1 MKNKKLLISISSAIS
16 VLLIIVVS
24 YFIFSY
30 SNNLN
35 KFKEDLSSNNYE
47 DASYCFNNGT
57 KNIILKKTFI
67 KSSEDIITEK
77 LSEIENEY
85 YSGDISEEETVEDL
99 NGLLSLNTSNEEIL
113 NFKNTLPLIKDSK
126 DSFDIGVSNLDEENY
141 LEALNYFKSVHN
153 LSDCKAQALEY
164 EETCLDKIREPI
176 LKTVDEYISNE
187 KYSKGIEYLDSQI
200 NSLPDDPK
208 LQEKRDELEKLRLEH
223 LEDYSQKNIDK
234 ATARTAPV
242 MEYYKKLNEDTINQ
256 FDITSTPMENSLMEL
271 WSIFDFVMP
280 GYLYDRKRFTVRYY
294 KKLNEDTINQFD
306 ITSNTNYL
314 VFVNIAEQKTY
325 VYEGSKNDWTLDKT
339 FTCSTG
345 IEGKETPVGVF
356 TVQNRAPWF
365 FSPKYGQGGKYY
377 VQFMGN
383 YLFHS
388 IPFDSDK
395 TTVSDPTL
403 GVPASHGC
411 IRLSVEDS
419 KWLYDNVQNGSK
431 IIIY

>member
-35 KFKEDLSSNNYE
+35 KFKEDLSSNNYG

-153 LSDCKAQALEY
+153 LSDCKAQALEC

-242 MEYYKKLNEDTINQ
+242 ME
-256 FDITSTPMENSLMEL
+256 
-271 WSIFDFVMP
+271 
-280 GYLYDRKRFTVRYY
+280 YY

>member
-16 VLLIIVVS
+16 LLLIIVVS

-126 DSFDIGVSNLDEENY
+126 DSFDIGISKLDEENY

-242 MEYYKKLNEDTINQ
+242 ME
-256 FDITSTPMENSLMEL
+256 
-271 WSIFDFVMP
+271 
-280 GYLYDRKRFTVRYY
+280 YY

>member
-77 LSEIENEY
+77 LSDIENEY

-256 FDITSTPMENSLMEL
+256 FDITS
-271 WSIFDFVMP
+271 
-280 GYLYDRKRFTVRYY
+280 
-294 KKLNEDTINQFD
+294 
-306 ITSNTNYL
+306 NTNYL

>member
-1 MKNKKLLISISSAIS
+1 MKNKKLLISISSTIS
-16 VLLIIVVS
+16 VLLIIIVS

-35 KFKEDLSSNNYE
+35 KFKEDLASNNYE
-47 DASYCFNNGT
+47 DASYYFNKGT
-57 KNIILKKTFI
+57 KNIILKKTFL
-67 KSSEDIITEK
+67 KSSDSVIIEK
-77 LSEIENEY
+77 LSEIENDY
-85 YSGDISEEETVEDL
+85 YSGDISEEETVENL

-126 DSFDIGVSNLDEENY
+126 DSFDIGVSKLDEENY

-153 LSDCKAQALEY
+153 LSDCKAQAIEF

-176 LKTVDEYISNE
+176 LKTIDEYISNE
-187 KYSKGIEYLDSQI
+187 KYSKGIEYLDSKI
-200 NSLPDDPK
+200 TSLPDDPK
-208 LQEKRDELEKLRLEH
+208 LQEKRDELENLRLEH
-223 LEDYSQKNIDK
+223 LEAYSQENIDK

-242 MEYYKKLNEDTINQ
+242 ME
-256 FDITSTPMENSLMEL
+256 
-271 WSIFDFVMP
+271 
-280 GYLYDRKRFTVRYY
+280 YY

-325 VYEGSKNDWTLDKT
+325 VYEGSKNDWTLAKS

-395 TTVSDPTL
+395 TTISDPTL

>member
-1 MKNKKLLISISSAIS
+1 M
-16 VLLIIVVS
+16 
-24 YFIFSY
+24 
-30 SNNLN
+30 
-35 KFKEDLSSNNYE
+35 
-47 DASYCFNNGT
+47 
-57 KNIILKKTFI
+57 
-67 KSSEDIITEK
+67 
-77 LSEIENEY
+77 
-85 YSGDISEEETVEDL
+85 
-99 NGLLSLNTSNEEIL
+99 
-113 NFKNTLPLIKDSK
+113 
-126 DSFDIGVSNLDEENY
+126 
-141 LEALNYFKSVHN
+141 
-153 LSDCKAQALEY
+153 
-164 EETCLDKIREPI
+164 
-176 LKTVDEYISNE
+176 
-187 KYSKGIEYLDSQI
+187 
-200 NSLPDDPK
+200 
-208 LQEKRDELEKLRLEH
+208 EH
-223 LEDYSQKNIDK
+223 LEAYSQENIDK

-242 MEYYKKLNEDTINQ
+242 ME
-256 FDITSTPMENSLMEL
+256 
-271 WSIFDFVMP
+271 
-280 GYLYDRKRFTVRYY
+280 YY

-345 IEGKETPVGVF
+345 IEGKETPVGIF
-356 TVQNRAPWF
+356 TVQTRAPWF

-388 IPFDSDK
+388 IPFNSDK
-395 TTVSDPTL
+395 TTISDPTL

>member
-1 MKNKKLLISISSAIS
+1 MKNKKLLISISLSIFL
-16 VLLIIVVS
+16 LLIIVVS

-126 DSFDIGVSNLDEENY
+126 DSFDIGISKLDEENY

-256 FDITSTPMENSLMEL
+256 FDITS
-271 WSIFDFVMP
+271 
-280 GYLYDRKRFTVRYY
+280 
-294 KKLNEDTINQFD
+294 
-306 ITSNTNYL
+306 NTNYL

-325 VYEGSKNDWTLDKT
+325 VYEGSKNNWTLDKT

-345 IEGKETPVGVF
+345 IEGKETPVGIF
-356 TVQNRAPWF
+356 TVQTRAPWF

-388 IPFDSDK
+388 IPFNSDK
-395 TTVSDPTL
+395 TTISDPTL

>member
-1 MKNKKLLISISSAIS
+1 MKNKKLLISISSTILI
-16 VLLIIVVS
+16 LLIIVVS

-126 DSFDIGVSNLDEENY
+126 DSFDIGISKLDEENY

-223 LEDYSQKNIDK
+223 LEAYSQKNIDK

-242 MEYYKKLNEDTINQ
+242 ME
-256 FDITSTPMENSLMEL
+256 
-271 WSIFDFVMP
+271 
-280 GYLYDRKRFTVRYY
+280 YY

>member
-1 MKNKKLLISISSAIS
+1 MKNKKLLISISSTILI
-16 VLLIIVVS
+16 LLIIIVA
-24 YFIFSY
+24 YFILSF

-35 KFKEDLSSNNYE
+35 KFKEDLALNNYE
-47 DASYCFNNGT
+47 AASNCFNNGT
-57 KNIILKKTFI
+57 KNIILRKTFL
-67 KSSEDIITEK
+67 KSSDNVIIEK
-77 LSEIENEY
+77 LSEIENDY

-126 DSFDIGVSNLDEENY
+126 DSFDIGISKLDEENY

-200 NSLPDDPK
+200 NSLTDDPK
-208 LQEKRDELEKLRLEH
+208 LQEKRDELENLRLEH

-242 MEYYKKLNEDTINQ
+242 ME
-256 FDITSTPMENSLMEL
+256 
-271 WSIFDFVMP
+271 
-280 GYLYDRKRFTVRYY
+280 YY

-325 VYEGSKNDWTLDKT
+325 VYEGSKNDWTLAKT

-345 IEGKETPVGVF
+345 IEGNETPVGVF

-395 TTVSDPTL
+395 TTISDPTL

-411 IRLSVEDS
+411 IRLAVEDS

>member
-16 VLLIIVVS
+16 LLLIIVVS

-256 FDITSTPMENSLMEL
+256 FDITS
-271 WSIFDFVMP
+271 
-280 GYLYDRKRFTVRYY
+280 
-294 KKLNEDTINQFD
+294 
-306 ITSNTNYL
+306 NTNYL

>member
-256 FDITSTPMENSLMEL
+256 FDITS
-271 WSIFDFVMP
+271 
-280 GYLYDRKRFTVRYY
+280 
-294 KKLNEDTINQFD
+294 
-306 ITSNTNYL
+306 NTNYL

-411 IRLSVEDS
+411 IRLSVEYS

>member
-57 KNIILKKTFI
+57 KSIILKKTFI

-126 DSFDIGVSNLDEENY
+126 DSFDIGISKLDEENY

-256 FDITSTPMENSLMEL
+256 FDITS
-271 WSIFDFVMP
+271 
-280 GYLYDRKRFTVRYY
+280 
-294 KKLNEDTINQFD
+294 
-306 ITSNTNYL
+306 NTNYL

-356 TVQNRAPWF
+356 TVQNRSPWF

-388 IPFDSDK
+388 IPFDSDR

-403 GVPASHGC
+403 GVPSSHGC

>member
-16 VLLIIVVS
+16 VLLVS
-24 YFIFSY
+24 HFIFSY

-126 DSFDIGVSNLDEENY
+126 DSFDIGISKLDEENY

-256 FDITSTPMENSLMEL
+256 FDITS
-271 WSIFDFVMP
+271 
-280 GYLYDRKRFTVRYY
+280 
-294 KKLNEDTINQFD
+294 
-306 ITSNTNYL
+306 NTNYL

-395 TTVSDPTL
+395 TTISDPTL

-419 KWLYDNVQNGSK
+419 KWLYDNVKNGSK

>member
-1 MKNKKLLISISSAIS
+1 MKNIKLLTSISLSIFL
-16 VLLIIVVS
+16 LLIIVVS

-47 DASYCFNNGT
+47 DAAYCFNNGT

-85 YSGDISEEETVEDL
+85 YSGDISQEETIKDL
-99 NGLLSLNTSNEEIL
+99 NGLLSLNTSNEEVL
-113 NFKNTLPLIKDSK
+113 NFKNTIPLIKDSK
-126 DSFDIGVSNLDEENY
+126 DSFDIGISKLDEENY

-153 LSDCKAQALEY
+153 LSDCKAQALEC

-176 LKTVDEYISNE
+176 LETVDEYISNE
-187 KYSKGIEYLDSQI
+187 KYSKGIEYLDSKI

-208 LQEKRDELEKLRLEH
+208 LQEKRDELENLRLEH
-223 LEDYSQKNIDK
+223 LEAYSQENIDK

-242 MEYYKKLNEDTINQ
+242 ME
-256 FDITSTPMENSLMEL
+256 
-271 WSIFDFVMP
+271 
-280 GYLYDRKRFTVRYY
+280 YY

-325 VYEGSKNDWTLDKT
+325 VYEGSKNNWTLDKT

-345 IEGKETPVGVF
+345 IEGKETPVGIF
-356 TVQNRAPWF
+356 TVQTRAPWF

-388 IPFDSDK
+388 IPFNSDK
-395 TTVSDPTL
+395 TTISDPTL

>member
-1 MKNKKLLISISSAIS
+1 MKNKKLLTSISLSIFL
-16 VLLIIVVS
+16 LLIIVVS

-47 DASYCFNNGT
+47 DAAYCFNNGT
-57 KNIILKKTFI
+57 KSIILKKTFI
-67 KSSEDIITEK
+67 KSLEDIITEK

-85 YSGDISEEETVEDL
+85 YSGDISEEETVKDL
-99 NGLLSLNTSNEEIL
+99 NGLLSLNTSNEEIF
-113 NFKNTLPLIKDSK
+113 NFKNTIPLIKDSK
-126 DSFDIGVSNLDEENY
+126 DSFDIGISKLDEENY

-153 LSDCKAQALEY
+153 LSDCKAQALEC

-176 LKTVDEYISNE
+176 LETVDEYISNE
-187 KYSKGIEYLDSQI
+187 KYSKGIEYLDSKI

-208 LQEKRDELEKLRLEH
+208 LQEKRDELENLRLEH
-223 LEDYSQKNIDK
+223 LEAYSQENIDK

-242 MEYYKKLNEDTINQ
+242 ME
-256 FDITSTPMENSLMEL
+256 
-271 WSIFDFVMP
+271 
-280 GYLYDRKRFTVRYY
+280 YY

-325 VYEGSKNDWTLDKT
+325 VYEGSKNNWTLDKT

-345 IEGKETPVGVF
+345 IEGKETPVGIF
-356 TVQNRAPWF
+356 TVQTRAPWF

-388 IPFDSDK
+388 IPFNSDK
-395 TTVSDPTL
+395 TTISDPTL

>member
-1 MKNKKLLISISSAIS
+1 MKNKKLLISISSTILI
-16 VLLIIVVS
+16 LLIIIVA
-24 YFIFSY
+24 YFILSF

-35 KFKEDLSSNNYE
+35 KFKEDLALNNYE
-47 DASYCFNNGT
+47 AASNCFNNGT
-57 KNIILKKTFI
+57 KNIILRKTFL
-67 KSSEDIITEK
+67 KSSDNVIIEK
-77 LSEIENEY
+77 LSEIENDY

-126 DSFDIGVSNLDEENY
+126 DSFDIGISKLDEENY

-208 LQEKRDELEKLRLEH
+208 LQEKRDELENLRLEH
-223 LEDYSQKNIDK
+223 IEDYSQKNIDK

-242 MEYYKKLNEDTINQ
+242 ME
-256 FDITSTPMENSLMEL
+256 
-271 WSIFDFVMP
+271 
-280 GYLYDRKRFTVRYY
+280 YY

-325 VYEGSKNDWTLDKT
+325 VYEGSKNDWTLAKT

-395 TTVSDPTL
+395 TTISDPTL

-411 IRLSVEDS
+411 IRLAVEDS

>member
-126 DSFDIGVSNLDEENY
+126 DSFDIGISKLDEENY

-176 LKTVDEYISNE
+176 LETVDEYISNE

-200 NSLPDDPK
+200 NSLPDDPN
-208 LQEKRDELEKLRLEH
+208 LQEKRDELENLRLEH

-242 MEYYKKLNEDTINQ
+242 ME
-256 FDITSTPMENSLMEL
+256 
-271 WSIFDFVMP
+271 
-280 GYLYDRKRFTVRYY
+280 YY

-395 TTVSDPTL
+395 TTISDPTL

>member
-1 MKNKKLLISISSAIS
+1 MKNKKLSISISSTILI
-16 VLLIIVVS
+16 LLIIIVA
-24 YFIFSY
+24 YFILSF

-35 KFKEDLSSNNYE
+35 KFKEDLALNNYE
-47 DASYCFNNGT
+47 AASNCFNNGT
-57 KNIILKKTFI
+57 KNIILRKTFL
-67 KSSEDIITEK
+67 KSSDNVIIEK
-77 LSEIENEY
+77 LSEIENDY

-126 DSFDIGVSNLDEENY
+126 DSFDIGISKLDEENY

-208 LQEKRDELEKLRLEH
+208 LQEKRDELENLRLEH

-242 MEYYKKLNEDTINQ
+242 ME
-256 FDITSTPMENSLMEL
+256 
-271 WSIFDFVMP
+271 
-280 GYLYDRKRFTVRYY
+280 YY

-325 VYEGSKNDWTLDKT
+325 VYEGSKNDWTLAKT

-395 TTVSDPTL
+395 TTISDPTL

-411 IRLSVEDS
+411 IRLAVEDS

>member
-1 MKNKKLLISISSAIS
+1 MKNKKLLISISLSIFL
-16 VLLIIVVS
+16 LLIIVVS

-47 DASYCFNNGT
+47 DAAYCFNNGT

-99 NGLLSLNTSNEEIL
+99 NGLLSLNTSNEEVL
-113 NFKNTLPLIKDSK
+113 NFKNTIPLIKDSK
-126 DSFDIGVSNLDEENY
+126 DSFDIGISKRDEENY

-256 FDITSTPMENSLMEL
+256 FDITS
-271 WSIFDFVMP
+271 
-280 GYLYDRKRFTVRYY
+280 
-294 KKLNEDTINQFD
+294 
-306 ITSNTNYL
+306 NTNYL

-345 IEGKETPVGVF
+345 IEGKETPVGIF
-356 TVQNRAPWF
+356 TVQTRAPWF

-388 IPFDSDK
+388 IPFNSDK
-395 TTVSDPTL
+395 TTISDPTL

>member
-1 MKNKKLLISISSAIS
+1 MKNKKLLTSISLSIFL
-16 VLLIIVVS
+16 LLIIVVS

-47 DASYCFNNGT
+47 DAAYCFNNGT

-85 YSGDISEEETVEDL
+85 YSGDISQEETIKDL
-99 NGLLSLNTSNEEIL
+99 NGLLSLNTSNEEVL
-113 NFKNTLPLIKDSK
+113 NFKNTIPLIKDSK
-126 DSFDIGVSNLDEENY
+126 DSFDIGISKLDEENY

-153 LSDCKAQALEY
+153 LSDCKAQALEC

-176 LKTVDEYISNE
+176 LETVDEYISNE
-187 KYSKGIEYLDSQI
+187 KYSKGIEYLDSKI

-242 MEYYKKLNEDTINQ
+242 ME
-256 FDITSTPMENSLMEL
+256 
-271 WSIFDFVMP
+271 
-280 GYLYDRKRFTVRYY
+280 YY

-388 IPFDSDK
+388 IPFDSDR

-403 GVPASHGC
+403 GVPSSHGC

>member
-1 MKNKKLLISISSAIS
+1 MKNKKLLISISSTILI
-16 VLLIIVVS
+16 LLIIIVA
-24 YFIFSY
+24 YFILSF

-35 KFKEDLSSNNYE
+35 KFKEDLALNNYE
-47 DASYCFNNGT
+47 AASNCFNNGT
-57 KNIILKKTFI
+57 KNIILRKTFL
-67 KSSEDIITEK
+67 KSSDNVIIEK
-77 LSEIENEY
+77 LSEIENDY

-126 DSFDIGVSNLDEENY
+126 DSFDIGISKLVEENY

-208 LQEKRDELEKLRLEH
+208 LQEKRDELENLRLEH

-256 FDITSTPMENSLMEL
+256 FDITS
-271 WSIFDFVMP
+271 
-280 GYLYDRKRFTVRYY
+280 
-294 KKLNEDTINQFD
+294 
-306 ITSNTNYL
+306 NTNYL
-314 VFVNIAEQKTY
+314 VFVNISEQKTY
-325 VYEGSKNDWTLDKT
+325 VYEGSKNDWTLAKT

-395 TTVSDPTL
+395 TTISDPTL

-411 IRLSVEDS
+411 IRLAVEDS

>member
-85 YSGDISEEETVEDL
+85 YSEDISEEETVENL
-99 NGLLSLNTSNEEIL
+99 NGLLSLNMSNEEIL

-126 DSFDIGVSNLDEENY
+126 DSFDIGISKLDEENY

-208 LQEKRDELEKLRLEH
+208 LQEKRDELEKLILEH

-242 MEYYKKLNEDTINQ
+242 ME
-256 FDITSTPMENSLMEL
+256 
-271 WSIFDFVMP
+271 
-280 GYLYDRKRFTVRYY
+280 YY

-388 IPFDSDK
+388 IPFNSDK
-395 TTVSDPTL
+395 TTISDPTL

>member
-1 MKNKKLLISISSAIS
+1 MKNKKLLISISLSIFL
-16 VLLIIVVS
+16 LLIIVVS

-126 DSFDIGVSNLDEENY
+126 DSFDIGISKLDEENY

-242 MEYYKKLNEDTINQ
+242 ME
-256 FDITSTPMENSLMEL
+256 
-271 WSIFDFVMP
+271 
-280 GYLYDRKRFTVRYY
+280 YY

>member
-1 MKNKKLLISISSAIS
+1 MKNKKLLISISLSIFL
-16 VLLIIVVS
+16 LLIIVVS

-35 KFKEDLSSNNYE
+35 KFKENLSSNNYE
-47 DASYCFNNGT
+47 DAAYCFNNGT
-57 KNIILKKTFI
+57 KSIILKKTFI

-126 DSFDIGVSNLDEENY
+126 DSFDIGISKLDEENY

-256 FDITSTPMENSLMEL
+256 FDITS
-271 WSIFDFVMP
+271 
-280 GYLYDRKRFTVRYY
+280 
-294 KKLNEDTINQFD
+294 
-306 ITSNTNYL
+306 NTNYL

-395 TTVSDPTL
+395 TTISDPTL

-411 IRLSVEDS
+411 IRLAVEDS

>member
-126 DSFDIGVSNLDEENY
+126 DSFDIGISKLDEENY

-176 LKTVDEYISNE
+176 LETVDEYISNE

-208 LQEKRDELEKLRLEH
+208 LQEKRDELENLRLEH

-242 MEYYKKLNEDTINQ
+242 ME
-256 FDITSTPMENSLMEL
+256 
-271 WSIFDFVMP
+271 
-280 GYLYDRKRFTVRYY
+280 YY

-388 IPFDSDK
+388 IPFNSDK
-395 TTVSDPTL
+395 TTISDPTL
-403 GVPASHGC
+403 GCQASHGC

>member
-1 MKNKKLLISISSAIS
+1 MKNKKLLISISSTILI
-16 VLLIIVVS
+16 LLIIIVA
-24 YFIFSY
+24 YFILSF

-35 KFKEDLSSNNYE
+35 KFKEDLALNNYE
-47 DASYCFNNGT
+47 AASNCFNNGT
-57 KNIILKKTFI
+57 KNIILRKTFL
-67 KSSEDIITEK
+67 KSSDNVIIEK
-77 LSEIENEY
+77 LSEIENDY

-126 DSFDIGVSNLDEENY
+126 DSFDIGISKLDEENY

-208 LQEKRDELEKLRLEH
+208 LQEKRDELENLRLEH
-223 LEDYSQKNIDK
+223 LEDYSQKIIDK

-242 MEYYKKLNEDTINQ
+242 ME
-256 FDITSTPMENSLMEL
+256 
-271 WSIFDFVMP
+271 
-280 GYLYDRKRFTVRYY
+280 YY

-325 VYEGSKNDWTLDKT
+325 VYEGSKNDWTLAKT

-395 TTVSDPTL
+395 TTISDPTL

-411 IRLSVEDS
+411 IRLAVEDS

>member
-1 MKNKKLLISISSAIS
+1 MKNKKLLISISSTILI
-16 VLLIIVVS
+16 LLIIIVA
-24 YFIFSY
+24 YFILSF

-35 KFKEDLSSNNYE
+35 KFKEDLALNNYE
-47 DASYCFNNGT
+47 AASNCFNNGT
-57 KNIILKKTFI
+57 KNIILRKTFL
-67 KSSEDIITEK
+67 KSSDSVIIEK
-77 LSEIENEY
+77 LSEIENDY

-126 DSFDIGVSNLDEENY
+126 DSFDIGISKLDEENY

-176 LKTVDEYISNE
+176 LETVDEYISNE
-187 KYSKGIEYLDSQI
+187 KYSKGIEYLDSKI

-208 LQEKRDELEKLRLEH
+208 LQKKRDELENLRLEH
-223 LEDYSQKNIDK
+223 LEAYSQKNIDK

-242 MEYYKKLNEDTINQ
+242 ME
-256 FDITSTPMENSLMEL
+256 
-271 WSIFDFVMP
+271 
-280 GYLYDRKRFTVRYY
+280 YY

-325 VYEGSKNDWTLDKT
+325 VYEGSKNDWTLAKT

-395 TTVSDPTL
+395 TTISDPTL

>member
-1 MKNKKLLISISSAIS
+1 MKNKKLLISISLSIFL
-16 VLLIIVVS
+16 LLIIVVS

-35 KFKEDLSSNNYE
+35 KFKENLSSNNYE
-47 DASYCFNNGT
+47 DAAYCFNNGT
-57 KNIILKKTFI
+57 KSIILKKTFI

-126 DSFDIGVSNLDEENY
+126 DSFDIGISKLDEENY

-176 LKTVDEYISNE
+176 LKTIDEYISNE

-242 MEYYKKLNEDTINQ
+242 ME
-256 FDITSTPMENSLMEL
+256 
-271 WSIFDFVMP
+271 
-280 GYLYDRKRFTVRYY
+280 YY

-388 IPFDSDK
+388 IPFNSDK
-395 TTVSDPTL
+395 TTISDPTL

>member
-1 MKNKKLLISISSAIS
+1 MKNKKLLISISLSIFL
-16 VLLIIVVS
+16 LLIIVVS

-35 KFKEDLSSNNYE
+35 KFKENLSSNNYE
-47 DASYCFNNGT
+47 DAAYCFNNGT
-57 KNIILKKTFI
+57 KSIILKKTFI

-126 DSFDIGVSNLDEENY
+126 DSFDIGISKLDEENY

-242 MEYYKKLNEDTINQ
+242 ME
-256 FDITSTPMENSLMEL
+256 
-271 WSIFDFVMP
+271 
-280 GYLYDRKRFTVRYY
+280 YY

>member
-1 MKNKKLLISISSAIS
+1 MKNKKLLISISSTILI
-16 VLLIIVVS
+16 LLIIIVA
-24 YFIFSY
+24 YFILSF

-35 KFKEDLSSNNYE
+35 KFKEDLALNNYE
-47 DASYCFNNGT
+47 AASNCFNNGT
-57 KNIILKKTFI
+57 KNIILRKTFL
-67 KSSEDIITEK
+67 KSSDNVIIEK
-77 LSEIENEY
+77 LSEIENDY

-126 DSFDIGVSNLDEENY
+126 DSFDIGISKLDEENY

-208 LQEKRDELEKLRLEH
+208 LQEKRDELENLRLEH

-234 ATARTAPV
+234 AIARTAPV
-242 MEYYKKLNEDTINQ
+242 ME
-256 FDITSTPMENSLMEL
+256 
-271 WSIFDFVMP
+271 
-280 GYLYDRKRFTVRYY
+280 YY

-325 VYEGSKNDWTLDKT
+325 VYEGSKNDWTLAKT

-388 IPFDSDK
+388 IPFYSDK
-395 TTVSDPTL
+395 TTISDPTL

-411 IRLSVEDS
+411 IRLAVEDS

>member
-35 KFKEDLSSNNYE
+35 KFKADLSSNNYE
-47 DASYCFNNGT
+47 VASYCFNNGT

-153 LSDCKAQALEY
+153 LSDCKAQALEC

-242 MEYYKKLNEDTINQ
+242 ME
-256 FDITSTPMENSLMEL
+256 
-271 WSIFDFVMP
+271 
-280 GYLYDRKRFTVRYY
+280 YY

>member
-126 DSFDIGVSNLDEENY
+126 DSFDIGVSNLDEGNY

-153 LSDCKAQALEY
+153 LSDCKPQALEY

-200 NSLPDDPK
+200 NFLPDDPK

-242 MEYYKKLNEDTINQ
+242 ME
-256 FDITSTPMENSLMEL
+256 
-271 WSIFDFVMP
+271 
-280 GYLYDRKRFTVRYY
+280 YY

-388 IPFDSDK
+388 IPFDSDR

-403 GVPASHGC
+403 GVPSSHGC

>member
-85 YSGDISEEETVEDL
+85 YSEDISEEETVEDL

-126 DSFDIGVSNLDEENY
+126 DSFDIGISKLDEENY

-176 LKTVDEYISNE
+176 LETVDEYISNE

-208 LQEKRDELEKLRLEH
+208 LQEKRDELENLRLEH

-242 MEYYKKLNEDTINQ
+242 ME
-256 FDITSTPMENSLMEL
+256 
-271 WSIFDFVMP
+271 
-280 GYLYDRKRFTVRYY
+280 YY

-395 TTVSDPTL
+395 TTISDPTL

>member
-1 MKNKKLLISISSAIS
+1 MKNKKLLISISSTILI
-16 VLLIIVVS
+16 LLIIIVA
-24 YFIFSY
+24 YFILSF

-35 KFKEDLSSNNYE
+35 KFKEDLALNNYE
-47 DASYCFNNGT
+47 AASNCFNNGT
-57 KNIILKKTFI
+57 KNIILRKTFL
-67 KSSEDIITEK
+67 KSSDSVIIEK
-77 LSEIENEY
+77 LSEIENDY
-85 YSGDISEEETVEDL
+85 YSGYISEEETVEDL

-126 DSFDIGVSNLDEENY
+126 DSFDIGISKLDEENY

-176 LKTVDEYISNE
+176 LETVDEYISNE
-187 KYSKGIEYLDSQI
+187 KYSKGIEYLDSKI
-200 NSLPDDPK
+200 NSLHDDPK
-208 LQEKRDELEKLRLEH
+208 LQKKRDELENLRLEH

-256 FDITSTPMENSLMEL
+256 FDITS
-271 WSIFDFVMP
+271 
-280 GYLYDRKRFTVRYY
+280 
-294 KKLNEDTINQFD
+294 
-306 ITSNTNYL
+306 NTNYL
-314 VFVNIAEQKTY
+314 VFVNISEQKTY
-325 VYEGSKNDWTLDKT
+325 VYEGSKNDWTLAKS

-377 VQFMGN
+377 VQFMEN

-395 TTVSDPTL
+395 TTISDPTL

-419 KWLYDNVQNGSK
+419 KWLYDNVKNGSK

>member
-256 FDITSTPMENSLMEL
+256 FDITS
-271 WSIFDFVMP
+271 
-280 GYLYDRKRFTVRYY
+280 
-294 KKLNEDTINQFD
+294 
-306 ITSNTNYL
+306 NTNYL

-388 IPFDSDK
+388 IPFDSDR

>member
-153 LSDCKAQALEY
+153 LSDCKPQALEY

-200 NSLPDDPK
+200 NFLPDDPK

-242 MEYYKKLNEDTINQ
+242 ME
-256 FDITSTPMENSLMEL
+256 
-271 WSIFDFVMP
+271 
-280 GYLYDRKRFTVRYY
+280 YY

>member
-35 KFKEDLSSNNYE
+35 KFKEDLLSNNYE

-256 FDITSTPMENSLMEL
+256 FDITS
-271 WSIFDFVMP
+271 
-280 GYLYDRKRFTVRYY
+280 
-294 KKLNEDTINQFD
+294 
-306 ITSNTNYL
+306 NTNYL

>member
-1 MKNKKLLISISSAIS
+1 MKNKKLLTSISLSIFL
-16 VLLIIVVS
+16 LLIIVVS

-47 DASYCFNNGT
+47 DAAYCFNNGT

-85 YSGDISEEETVEDL
+85 YSGDISQEETIKDL

-126 DSFDIGVSNLDEENY
+126 DSFDIGISKLDEGNY

-153 LSDCKAQALEY
+153 LSDCKPQALEY

-200 NSLPDDPK
+200 NFLPDDPK

-242 MEYYKKLNEDTINQ
+242 ME
-256 FDITSTPMENSLMEL
+256 
-271 WSIFDFVMP
+271 
-280 GYLYDRKRFTVRYY
+280 YY

-388 IPFDSDK
+388 IPFDSDR

-403 GVPASHGC
+403 GVPSSHGC

>member
-1 MKNKKLLISISSAIS
+1 MKNKKLLISISSTIL
-16 VLLIIVVS
+16 VLLIIIVA
-24 YFIFSY
+24 YFILSFA
-30 SNNLN
+30 NNLN
-35 KFKEDLSSNNYE
+35 KFKEDLALNNYE
-47 DASYCFNNGT
+47 AASNCFNNGT
-57 KNIILKKTFI
+57 KNIILRKTFL
-67 KSSEDIITEK
+67 KSSNSIITEK
-77 LSEIENEY
+77 LSQIEND
-85 YSGDISEEETVEDL
+85 YSSGNISEEETVEDL

-126 DSFDIGVSNLDEENY
+126 DSFDIGISKLDEENY

-176 LKTVDEYISNE
+176 LETVDEYISNE

-256 FDITSTPMENSLMEL
+256 FDITS
-271 WSIFDFVMP
+271 
-280 GYLYDRKRFTVRYY
+280 
-294 KKLNEDTINQFD
+294 
-306 ITSNTNYL
+306 NTNYL

-325 VYEGSKNDWTLDKT
+325 VYEGSKNDWTLAKT

-395 TTVSDPTL
+395 TTISDPTL

-419 KWLYDNVQNGSK
+419 KWLYDNVKNGSK

>member
-57 KNIILKKTFI
+57 KSIILKKTFI

-126 DSFDIGVSNLDEENY
+126 DSFDIGISKLDEENY

-176 LKTVDEYISNE
+176 LETVDEYISNE

-242 MEYYKKLNEDTINQ
+242 ME
-256 FDITSTPMENSLMEL
+256 
-271 WSIFDFVMP
+271 
-280 GYLYDRKRFTVRYY
+280 YY

-395 TTVSDPTL
+395 TTISDPTL
-403 GVPASHGC
+403 GVPSSHGC